1 MSILAKIRPYAT
13 ISKYVKK
20 ILYRFEISSLPEVLY
35 KRGDLKNFSKFID
48 KHKKKSSGVA
58 LLKIILKILQNS
70 QKRSVFFN
78 KAAGW
83 IPKNFRGSH
92 WRFSVKKVFLKR
104 MLVFQNQALID
115 PLQNKCY
122 WIILKIHL
130 KNPVLEALFDK
141 SCCSENLQL
150 Y

>member
-20 ILYRFEISSLPEVLY
+20 ILYRFEISSFPEVLY

-58 LLKIILKILQNS
+58 LFKIILKILQNS

-78 KAAGW
+78 KVAGW
-83 IPKNFRGSH
+83 KPKNVRSGH
-92 WRFSVKKVFLKR
+92 G
-104 MLVFQNQALID
+104 D
-115 PLQNKCY
+115 
-122 WIILKIHL
+122 
-130 KNPVLEALFDK
+130 VL
-141 SCCSENLQL
+141 
-150 Y
+150 